1 MPLKKLTQAEIN
13 QRFEAVKDLMEA
25 GYTRQIACKK
35 IGIHTYFLS
44 RYLNDQQK
52 RDLDE
57 VQFSFSDS
65 RGVMSIM
72 HHNRKK
78 PSKTK

>member
-13 QRFEAVKDLMEA
+13 QRFEAVKDLMEV

-35 IGIHTYFLS
+35 LGICRTSLNIH
-44 RYLNDQQK
+44 LNDHQK
-52 RDLDE
+52 RELDE
-57 VQFSFSDS
+57 VQFSFSD
-65 RGVMSIM
+65 GMGAMSVM